1 MRLLL
6 LHADRFSY
14 EIREPTKA
22 AEDLG
27 ESPKSIGF
35 AEVLVSFTSVEESD
49 SAAMADG
56 VAREIAN
63 VAAQV
68 RAERVVLYPYAHLSS
83 ELAAPKAAVE
93 VLRAVG
99 DALTRRGVDVHRAPF
114 GWYKAFEIRCKGHP
128 LSELS
133 RELHPEALAPPAPP
147 GEGERYV
154 ILLPDGQERSPE
166 QLDGLPDAFRA
177 MVEKEALKRDLPSRE
192 EPGYLRLCR
201 KFGIAWEEMSDIGH
215 MAYEPK
221 GTLLFDLVSD
231 YSTQVVQSL
240 GLSLF
245 LMRGTNMFNLKEDA
259 VREHAELFGDRLYK
273 VEHENRSFVMRYA
286 ACHQQFAIMRRWN
299 ISYRHLPLGA
309 FEVADS
315 YRLEQSGETSLLF
328 RVRRLNMPDLHVL
341 CRDLREANEWFG
353 RLHRRILEEALPY
366 GVDYEMLINLSGANA
381 YAQNRELIL
390 GLLRERNR
398 PALLH
403 FYPEGRNYY
412 WTVNIEYVMLDE
424 GRRPR
429 EIGTVQIDTGNAER
443 FGIEYV
449 DEQGGR
455 KHPIILHTA
464 IIGSVERY
472 LYMAFEAAVQ
482 AEAQGRK
489 AALPLWLVPEQV
501 RLLTVGSEHLPL
513 ASALADLLEANGF
526 RVGVDDRNES
536 VPKKVREAQQDWV
549 GMMIVLGDRELKGGP
564 LRVYDRSVDREVEHR
579 PESLLAELSKRT
591 EGFPKRSLS
600 FPREVSRRVVFASS

>member
-14 EIREPTKA
+14 EIREATEA
-22 AEDLG
+22 AEALG
-27 ESPKSIGF
+27 EQPKSMRF
-35 AEVLVSFTSVEESD
+35 TEVLVAFATVEADDTSAL
-49 SAAMADG
+49 AARAAD
-56 VAREIAN
+56 EIAE
-63 VAAQV
+63 VAGQV
-68 RAERVVLYPYAHLSS
+68 RAERIVVYPYAHLSPK
-83 ELAAPKAAVE
+83 LAAPKPAVE

-99 DALTRRGVDVHRAPF
+99 EALSARGLEVHRAPF
-114 GWYKAFEIRCKGHP
+114 GWYKAFELHCKGHP

-133 RELHPEALAPPAPP
+133 REIRAGELGPPPAP
-147 GEGERYV
+147 GGDRYV
-154 ILLPDGQERSPE
+154 ILLPSGEERPPDR
-166 QLDGLPDAFRA
+166 LDGLPEAFHA
-177 MVEKEALKRDLPSRE
+177 LVEKEALKRDLPSRE

-201 KFGIAWEEMSDIGH
+201 KFGIAWEEMSDAGH

-231 YSTQVVQSL
+231 YSTQVVRSL

-245 LMRGTNMFNLKEDA
+245 LMRGTNMFNLREDA

-341 CRDLREANEWFG
+341 CRALPEANDWFA
-353 RLHRRILEEALPY
+353 RLHRRILQEAVPF

-381 YAQNRELIL
+381 FAENRDLIL
-390 GLLRERNR
+390 QLLRERNR

-424 GRRPR
+424 SRRPR
-429 EIGTVQIDTGNAER
+429 EIGTVQIDTGNAAR
-443 FGIEYV
+443 FGIGYV
-449 DEQGGR
+449 DEQGR
-455 KHPIILHTA
+455 RNHPIILHTA

-482 AEAQGRK
+482 AELRGRK
-489 AALPLWLVPEQV
+489 GALPLWLTPEQL
-501 RLLTVGSEHLPL
+501 RLLTVGPEHLPL
-513 ASALADLLEANGF
+513 ATSLADQLEAQGF
-526 RVGVDDRNES
+526 RVGLDDRNES
-536 VPKKVREAQQDWV
+536 IPKKVREAKQDWV
-549 GMMIVLGDRELKGGP
+549 GNVIVIGDRELKGEP
-564 LRVYDRSVDREVEHR
+564 LRVYDRSEDRDVER
-579 PESLLAELSKRT
+579 TIESLLAELRRRT
-591 EGFPKRSLS
+591 EGFPKRPLS
-600 FPREVSRRVVFASS
+600 YPREMSRRVVFASS